1 MHANLPATG
10 SCTTL
15 AGKAATIGIRVYA
28 SPTASH
34 PACINEGLLIN
45 GIEQHLPVAADANCT
60 TGIRRIAQLARG
72 TGGFI
77 AFCAGPLVRSRIQF
91 TGIADVYNAR
101 RQVLRLRDELIGLAN
116 TMNPKLVALGGGCK
130 DIAVYAR
137 QTQQQGA
144 HLEVDLIVD
153 IPDRSDANVLDSMLS
168 RMAPLIEQ
176 LTLGTRNRTSISDIA
191 DQQLLCAQVAFDAQC
206 FALAPQHADA
216 LASRIVDLH
225 RHICTTPG
233 RMGLHNAGVVKAANS
248 VLAAITPAAAD
259 KPHCRTAQSDHDAP
273 LCIWYRDHR
282 GRLCGRI
289 ALPLITDLVE
299 HDERMPPVSGT
310 SPSVHQLDHAV
321 AAIGLAQSLASLHAD
336 ASDAIALAEPGQH
349 AHDVALLVG
358 ARGDEVAKLVSA
370 MVQPQDIRCDHA
382 IGLLDALQSQ

>member
-1 MHANLPATG
+1 MPDNTASATG
-10 SCTTL
+10 F
-15 AGKAATIGIRVYA
+15 ID
-28 SPTASH
+28 
-34 PACINEGLLIN
+34 GLLIN
-45 GIEQHLPVAADANCT
+45 DIDQCMPATADLGWMA
-60 TGIRRIAQLARG
+60 GVGRIAQLARG
-72 TGGFI
+72 AGGFI

-101 RQVLRLRDELIGLAN
+101 RQVLRLRNELIGLAN

-137 QTQQQGA
+137 QTLQHGA
-144 HLEVDLIVD
+144 YLEVDLIVD
-153 IPDRSDANVLDSMLS
+153 VPNRSDANILDSMLS

-191 DQQLLCAQVAFDAQC
+191 DQQLLCAQVAFDAHC
-206 FALAPQHADA
+206 FALAPQDADA

-233 RMGLHNAGVVKAANS
+233 LMRLHNAGVVKAVNS
-248 VLAAITPAAAD
+248 VLAAITPAATD

-289 ALPLITDLVE
+289 ALPLITGLVE
-299 HDERMPPVSGT
+299 HDERMPAMSRT
-310 SPSVHQLDHAV
+310 SSSVHQLNHAV

-358 ARGDEVAKLVSA
+358 ARGDEVAKLVNA

-382 IGLLDALQSQ
+382 IDLLDALQSQ